1 VGEAARFKVP
11 ATEHKDYYKVL
22 GISRD
27 ASAEDVKKAYRRLAR
42 KYHPDVNPG
51 DKSAEE
57 RFKEIQEAHDILS
70 DKKKRQMYDQ
80 FGFYSDAGAYPGAGG
95 GGTGKPSDF
104 GFSGF
109 DFSEASGPGGGA
121 QGRGGSWG
129 GFGDVFSQFF
139 RQGGGRAAAKQPAP
153 ESGEDLEYSV
163 DIGFWDA
170 IRGTTIRLQVFR
182 HERCPQC
189 GGAGATSSGSFVC
202 TECNGTGQVNQ
213 TVGNMRFNL
222 TCPRCQGR
230 GQVRSTCPACN
241 GEGRVGRNETVEVR
255 IPPGAQNGSR
265 LRVPKKGNA
274 GRQGQPAGDLYIV
287 TRVGSH
293 PLFERK
299 VDDIYVSV
307 PISIG
312 EAVLGA
318 KIEVPTIDGK
328 ALLKIPP
335 ATSSGKTF
343 RLREKGV
350 LNHRTNRRGDQ
361 YVEVKI
367 VVPPVPDESSKDL
380 LRKFNELNL
389 EDPRSGLWGKI

>member
-1 VGEAARFKVP
+1 MP
-11 ATEHKDYYKVL
+11 ATENKDYYKIL
-22 GISRD
+22 GVSRE
-27 ASAEDVKKAYRRLAR
+27 ASAEDIKKAYRRLAR

-51 DKSAEE
+51 DNSAED
-57 RFKEIQEAHDILS
+57 RFKEIQEAHDILG

-80 FGFYSDAGAYPGAGG
+80 FGFYSEAGAYSGAAAGAGN
-95 GGTGKPSDF
+95 KPSDF

-109 DFSEASGPGGGA
+109 DFSDAYGPGGEAA
-121 QGRGGSWG
+121 QGRGSWG
-129 GFGDVFSQFF
+129 GFGDLFSQFF
-139 RQGGGRAAAKQPAP
+139 KQGGRGGPQTAAPD
-153 ESGEDLEYSV
+153 SGEDLEYSV

-170 IRGTTIRLQVFR
+170 IRGTTVRLNVFR
-182 HERCPQC
+182 HEKCSQC
-189 GGAGATSSGSFVC
+189 GGAGANSSGSFVC
-202 TECNGTGQVNQ
+202 TECNGSGQVNQ

-241 GEGRVGRNETVEVR
+241 GEGRIGRNETVEVR

-265 LRVPKKGNA
+265 LRVPRKGNT
-274 GRQGQPAGDLYIV
+274 GKQGQPAGDLYIV

-299 VDDIYVSV
+299 ADDIYISV

-318 KIEVPTIDGK
+318 KVEVPTIDGK

-335 ATSSGKTF
+335 ATNSGKTF

-367 VVPPVPDESSKDL
+367 VVPTVPDESSKDL
-380 LRKFNELNL
+380 LRKFGELNFD
-389 EDPRSGLWGKI
+389 DPRSGLWEKV

>member
-1 VGEAARFKVP
+1 MP
-11 ATEHKDYYKVL
+11 ATDNKDYYKIL
-22 GISRD
+22 GVSRD
-27 ASAEDVKKAYRRLAR
+27 ASAEDIKKAYRRLAR

-51 DKSAEE
+51 DHSAED
-57 RFKEIQEAHDILS
+57 RFKEIQEAHDILG

-80 FGFYSDAGAYPGAGG
+80 FGFYSDAGAYPGAGAG
-95 GGTGKPSDF
+95 AGNRPSDF

-109 DFSEASGPGGGA
+109 DFSDAFEGAGGA
-121 QGRGGSWG
+121 GQARGSWG
-129 GFGDVFSQFF
+129 GFGDLFSQFF
-139 RQGGGRAAAKQPAP
+139 RQGGRGGPQASTPPQ
-153 ESGEDLEYSV
+153 SGEDLEYSV

-170 IRGTTIRLQVFR
+170 IRGSTVRLNVFR
-182 HERCPQC
+182 HERCSQC
-189 GGAGATSSGSFVC
+189 NGGGANSTGSFVC
-202 TECNGTGQVNQ
+202 TECKGSGQVNQ

-230 GQVRSTCPACN
+230 GQMRSTCPACN
-241 GEGRVGRNETVEVR
+241 GEGRIGRNETVEVR

-265 LRVPKKGNA
+265 LRVPRKGNA
-274 GRQGQPAGDLYIV
+274 GKQGQPAGDLYIV

-299 VDDIYVSV
+299 ADDIYISV
-307 PISIG
+307 PVSIG

-335 ATSSGKTF
+335 ATNSGKTF

-367 VVPPVPDESSKDL
+367 VVPSVPDESSKDL
-380 LRKFNELNL
+380 LRKFGELNFD
-389 EDPRSGLWGKI
+389 DPRSGLWDKV

>member
-1 VGEAARFKVP
+1 VA
-11 ATEHKDYYKVL
+11 ATEHKDYYRIL
-22 GISRD
+22 GVGRD
-27 ASAEDVKKAYRRLAR
+27 ASADDIKKAYRRLAR

-57 RFKEIQEAHDILS
+57 RFKEIQEAHDVLG
-70 DKKKRQMYDQ
+70 DKKKRQVYDQ
-80 FGFYSDAGAYPGAGG
+80 FGFYSESGGYSNAGQAGAR
-95 GGTGKPSDF
+95 PSDF

-109 DFSEASGPGGGA
+109 DFSEAFNSGAGGPGGAAG
-121 QGRGGSWG
+121 QGGSWSG
-129 GFGDVFSQFF
+129 GFGDLFSQFF
-139 RQGGGRAAAKQPAP
+139 RQGARGETQA
-153 ESGEDLEYSV
+153 ETETGEDLEYSV

-170 IRGTTIRLQVFR
+170 IRGTSVRLNVFR
-182 HERCPQC
+182 HDQC
-189 GGAGATSSGSFVC
+189 GQCRGLGTISSGSLVC
-202 TECNGTGQVNQ
+202 TECKGSGQVTQ

-230 GQVRSTCPACN
+230 GQLRNTCTVCN

-265 LRVPKKGNA
+265 LRVPRKGNA
-274 GRQGQPAGDLYIV
+274 GKHGQGPGDLYII
-287 TRVGSH
+287 TRVGDH

-299 VDDIYVSV
+299 GDDVYVQA
-307 PISIG
+307 PISIA

-361 YVEVKI
+361 YVEVRI
-367 VVPPVPDESSKDL
+367 VVPEVADESSKDL
-380 LRKFNELNL
+380 LRRFSEMNS
-389 EDPRSGLWGKI
+389 EDPRAGLWDKI